1 MEYRENC
8 LTYEEYV
15 TLRNSV
21 GWRNFSD
28 EQVSHSLNNNVY
40 DITVVENDETIAMG
54 RLIGDGLYYL
64 IVDIVVNPE
73 FQGKG
78 IGSKI
83 IDMLLAYVD
92 DSTPVGGRSSVQLI
106 SERGKEAFY
115 LKKVRPAPAQD
126 AESPAAADCAR
137 PAGSRPCPT
146 RSDECGPS
154 RSSCHP
160 M

>member
-21 GWRNFSD
+21 GWKNFSD
-28 EQVSHSLNNNVY
+28 EQVSHSLNNSVY
-40 DITVVENDETIAMG
+40 DITVVENGKTIAMG

-83 IDMLLAYVD
+83 IDILLAYVD
-92 DSTPVGGRSSVQLI
+92 DSTPVGGRTSVQLI
-106 SERGKEAFY
+106 SERGKEDFY
-115 LKKVRPAPAQD
+115 LKKGFKCIPH
-126 AESPAAADCAR
+126 EFC
-137 PAGSRPCPT
+137 GSGMRKIINK
-146 RSDECGPS
+146 
-154 RSSCHP
+154 
-160 M
+160 

>member
-8 LTYEEYV
+8 LTYEAYV

-64 IVDIVVNPE
+64 LVDIVVNPE

-115 LKKVRPAPAQD
+115 LKKGFKCIPH
-126 AESPAAADCAR
+126 EFC
-137 PAGSRPCPT
+137 GSGMRKIINK
-146 RSDECGPS
+146 
-154 RSSCHP
+154 
-160 M
+160 